1 MYPLRSHS
9 LILITTVLLAPQV
22 GISQASG
29 VGIKG
34 GPLMSDIHSGATS
47 SEQLPGGTLGLYFP
61 LHGGARF
68 ELQPELLFTSLG
80 AAYEDA
86 EGERSS
92 VRTLYV
98 QVPIAAKLFLG
109 NTFNAHGGV
118 LGGRL
123 LAAQQN
129 TPEGNSDLRDSYYK
143 MDWGVILGLGA
154 DLRSGLDFTFRYY
167 SGMAPLLI
175 DDETLFPRNRS
186 VQLTVGYRFMRFKV
200 LNRGRRRK

>member
-1 MYPLRSHS
+1 MYARQLRSPLLFMS
-9 LILITTVLLAPQV
+9 ALIAPGMVL
-22 GISQASG
+22 SQASG

-34 GPLMSDIHSGATS
+34 GPLMSDVHSGAIG
-47 SEQLPGGTLGLYFP
+47 SEQLPGGTVGLYFP

-68 ELQPELLFTSLG
+68 ELQPELLFTALG

-123 LAAQQN
+123 MMAQQY
-129 TPEGNSDLRDSYYK
+129 TPDGNSDLRDSYNK

-154 DLRSGLDFTFRYY
+154 DLRSGVDFTFRYY
-167 SGMAPLLI
+167 SGMAPLLV

-186 VQLTVGYRFMRFKV
+186 MQITAGYRFMHFKS

>member
-1 MYPLRSHS
+1 MPPLQFRSLLLFAS
-9 LILITTVLLAPQV
+9 VLIAPKV
-22 GISQASG
+22 ALSQASG
-29 VGIKG
+29 LGIKG

-47 SEQLPGGTLGLYFP
+47 SEQIPGGTVGMYFP

-68 ELQPELLFTSLG
+68 ELQPELLLTSLG
-80 AAYEDA
+80 AGYEDA

-109 NTFNAHGGV
+109 NTLNVHGGV

-123 LAAQQN
+123 LAAQQY
-129 TPEGNSDLRDSYYK
+129 TPDGNSDLRDSYRK

-154 DLRSGLDFTFRYY
+154 DLRSGVDFTFRYY
-167 SGMAPLLI
+167 SGMAPLLV

-186 VQLTVGYRFMRFKV
+186 MELTVGYRFMRFKV
-200 LNRGRRRK
+200 LNHGRRRK

>member
-1 MYPLRSHS
+1 MYSRQLRSLLL
-9 LILITTVLLAPQV
+9 LISVLIASGVAF
-22 GISQASG
+22 SQASG
-29 VGIKG
+29 LGIKG
-34 GPLMSDIHSGATS
+34 GPLMSDIHSGATN
-47 SEQLPGGTLGLYFP
+47 SEQIPGGTVGLYFP

-80 AAYEDA
+80 AGYEDA

-98 QVPIAAKLFLG
+98 QVPIAAKLFFG
-109 NTFNAHGGV
+109 NAFNVHGGV

-123 LAAQQN
+123 LAAQQY
-129 TPEGNSDLRDSYYK
+129 TPDGNSDLRDSYAK
-143 MDWGVILGLGA
+143 MDWGVILGLGV
-154 DLRSGLDFTFRYY
+154 DMRSGWDMTFRYY

-186 VQLTVGYRFMRFKV
+186 MQLTVGYRFMRFKV
-200 LNRGRRRK
+200 LNHGRRRK